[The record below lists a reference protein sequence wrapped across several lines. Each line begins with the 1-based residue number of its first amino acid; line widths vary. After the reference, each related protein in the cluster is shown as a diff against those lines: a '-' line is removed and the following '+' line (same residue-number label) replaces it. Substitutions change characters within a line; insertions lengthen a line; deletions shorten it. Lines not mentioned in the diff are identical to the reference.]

1 MNTMLNAAEGLAVLA
16 AGVAAGAINA
26 VVGSGTLVTFP
37 VLLSLGYPPVVANVS
52 NTVGLVPGSFSGAYA
67 YRRELAGHGRLLA
80 RLGVA
85 GVLGGLTGGVLLLRL
100 PPGAFRAIVPALI
113 GLALVLVVVQPR
125 LARALARRRQDAGEA
140 PPAGGEVRR
149 VGPLLLLGVF
159 ATGVYGG
166 YFGAAQGVLL
176 LGLLGVLLST
186 DLRWVN
192 GVKNVLAGLVN
203 GVAAVLF
210 VVLGTVAWQPALLIA
225 AGSVVG
231 GLVGGRWGRRLPP
244 VALRAAIVVVG
255 LAALVNLLV

>member
-67 YRRELAGHGRLLA
+67 YRHDLAGHRGLLA

-113 GLALVLVVVQPR
+113 IVALVLVVAQPR

-210 VVLGTVAWQPALLIA
+210 VALGTVAWQPALLIA

-255 LAALVNLLV
+255 LAALVNLLA